1 MDLSMRLAPKFAISL
16 ALVVVALGLAEIAL
30 HLYVTMI
37 GRQGRLFSLDQTTG
51 WRPLPMLKLTRLN
64 ASGQEWTIETD
75 QMGQRILDAPTNPK
89 RTILILGDSF
99 AFGEGVNIEDRF
111 DQKIR
116 AAIPDAR
123 IINTGVMGFG
133 TDQQY
138 LAARPYFSQLTNG
151 DLVLVL
157 FNRTDFFDVQR
168 RRFVQRSKPRFELTP
183 SGYEPRTPEISM
195 LDIARERSYVA
206 RLLARAI
213 ESSDGSIETIRLDD
227 PKATEIIRSILA
239 RIRREIPQGVPIVF
253 AYNGDRS
260 DDVLAKEYSGAQFC
274 DLVDLCIDL
283 DAVARSPAS
292 FLPDGHWSAHGNA
305 VAGDAIAKALRAFP
319 TN

>member
-1 MDLSMRLAPKFAISL
+1 MRWIAKLSIIITL
-16 ALVVVALGLAEIAL
+16 LVVGLVLAEGAL
-30 HLYVTMI
+30 RLYANQV
-37 GRQGRLFSLDQTTG
+37 GRQGHLFSLDQTTG

-64 ASGQEWTIETD
+64 AAGQEWRIETD
-75 QMGQRILDAPTNPK
+75 QNGQRVIATPADPK

-116 AAIPDAR
+116 AAIPDGH

-138 LAARPYFSQLTNG
+138 LAAKPYFSRLKRG

-168 RRFVQRSKPRFELTP
+168 RRFVQRAKPRFELTP
-183 SGYEPRTPEISM
+183 TGYEPRAPDISILELA
-195 LDIARERSYVA
+195 LDRFYLGRVVARFLERSEQTSTTE
-206 RLLARAI
+206 RI
-213 ESSDGSIETIRLDD
+213 DD
-227 PKATEIIRSILA
+227 PSATEIIRTALV
-239 RIRREIPQGVPIVF
+239 RVRREVARDVPMVL

-260 DDVLAKEYSGAQFC
+260 DHALAREYSGAQFC
-274 DLVDLCIDL
+274 YLVDLCIDL
-283 DAVARSPAS
+283 VATVARLPAS
-292 FLPDGHWSAHGNA
+292 FLPDGHWSAQGNA
-305 VAGDAIAKALRAFP
+305 AAGDTIAKVLREFLVK
-319 TN
+319 